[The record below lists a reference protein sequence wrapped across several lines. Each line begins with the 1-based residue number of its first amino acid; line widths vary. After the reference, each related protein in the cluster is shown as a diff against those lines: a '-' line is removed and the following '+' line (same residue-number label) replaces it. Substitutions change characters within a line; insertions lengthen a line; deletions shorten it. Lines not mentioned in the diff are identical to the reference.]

1 MGDQQELNFY
11 EMQAREANGSQMMAA
26 NNNNGGNNNN

>member
-26 NNNNGGNNNN
+26 NNNGGNNNN